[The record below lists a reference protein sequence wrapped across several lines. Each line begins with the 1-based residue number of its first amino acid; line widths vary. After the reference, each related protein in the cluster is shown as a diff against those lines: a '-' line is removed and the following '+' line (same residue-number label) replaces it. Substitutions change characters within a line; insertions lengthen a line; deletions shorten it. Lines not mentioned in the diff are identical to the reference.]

1 MPEGDNARQRAI
13 DLVAETMSE
22 IVSFWGFK
30 SSTGRI
36 WTLLYLSPD
45 PLPADVIAERTRM
58 SAGAVSMALS
68 ELMRWEIVGRAP
80 APGERKR
87 HYRAETDVWGM
98 VRRIIRQRELRL
110 VARAVTRFE
119 EAIELLQKDLEERP
133 DDAQSSFMLDR
144 LQGLLKLARIGYR
157 IVDGLAQDGHFS
169 LAPIRGTLRTGR

>member
-1 MPEGDNARQRAI
+1 MSAGDSPRQQAI

-110 VARAVTRFE
+110 VGRAVTRFE
-119 EAIELLQKDLEERP
+119 EAIELVTADLANNP
-133 DDAQSSFMLDR
+133 DDSQSKFMLQR
-144 LQGLLKLARIGYR
+144 LKGLLRLARVGYR
-157 IVDGLAQDGHFS
+157 IVDGLAQDGHLS